1 MHETASFPA
10 EQSLHCFRSFRR
22 SRFNAQNMVQCAAF
36 GCNHNSGNPGVE
48 VSGRVHS
55 FHSFPIKRPPL
66 LKKWLAN
73 IRRAQ
78 FTPTTHR
85 HSRLCSGHF
94 TADTFEEDLFG
105 RYAGR
110 SPGKLARR
118 HLKADAFPT
127 EFSFTAT
134 VETDDAGDV
143 VQQQQSQAQS
153 HGRREF
159 PTATG
164 GVSDGR
170 ALA

>member
-1 MHETASFPA
+1 
-10 EQSLHCFRSFRR
+10 
-22 SRFNAQNMVQCAAF
+22 MVQCAAF
-36 GCNHNSGNPGVE
+36 GCNHNSGNPGVQG
-48 VSGRVHS
+48 SGRVHS
-55 FHSFPIKRPPL
+55 FHSFPIKRPLL

-78 FTPTTHR
+78 FTPTTHSLT
-85 HSRLCSGHF
+85 HSRLCSASGHF
-94 TADTFEEDLFG
+94 TADAFEEAYG

-110 SPGKLARR
+110 SPGKVARR

-153 HGRREF
+153 QAGGSSRRRRAEF
-159 PTATG
+159 PTG
-164 GVSDGR
+164 GYLRKPRLTSITRRKKGLEEVIYHYM
-170 ALA
+170 